1 MLYDYEG
8 FPPEAYKVVY
18 GAKGDSE
25 FANEVSSLLSRSK
38 IKTTQTLRGFDHGAF
53 VPMTLIRRQADIPVV
68 TLSINWKL
76 NPRAHFELGRALA
89 PLRDQDTLIICSG
102 QATHGQR
109 GEGGEVPQSALDFQ
123 DWLDETVMTGESEL
137 TPKRL
142 LAMVFSQRL
151 VLLCA
156 VAAAV
161 LLSDA
166 GVADAEVVPSRDVN
180 GVDPSLFRELS
191 EEVVKVH
198 VKVHPTE
205 AKPEEDKHA
214 PKKHAPKKH
223 AKKHAKEHAKDPV
236 KEHAKEPKH
245 KHHST
250 KAVDETTDNNEI
262 VRKYAHGSVRIEA
275 KGSKTKNH
283 AKHHHHKKDVAEG
296 EATTNA
302 ETVTNY
308 DHGSVKISGKNS
320 GEPANEREQEGKG
333 HGEKANVPDEAEVTT
348 TANEVNELV
357 TKLSSTSAS
366 NNKSFIDGYAPI
378 VIICGVIGGLAAIVG
393 VAAIVLTQD
402 RQSSENLDSVLD
414 ASADLDV
421 DVEANITS
429 AGVEGEDAAADGKD
443 RLDDSE
449 SDVDDEEEG
458 SFSNGTAHV
467 SV

>member
-1 MLYDYEG
+1 
-8 FPPEAYKVVY
+8 
-18 GAKGDSE
+18 
-25 FANEVSSLLSRSK
+25 
-38 IKTTQTLRGFDHGAF
+38 
-53 VPMTLIRRQADIPVV
+53 
-68 TLSINWKL
+68 
-76 NPRAHFELGRALA
+76 
-89 PLRDQDTLIICSG
+89 
-102 QATHGQR
+102 
-109 GEGGEVPQSALDFQ
+109 
-123 DWLDETVMTGESEL
+123 
-137 TPKRL
+137 
-142 LAMVFSQRL
+142 MVFSQRL

-166 GVADAEVVPSRDVN
+166 GVVDAELVPSQDVD
-180 GVDPSLFRELS
+180 GVEPSLFRELS

-205 AKPEEDKHA
+205 AKPEDDKHA
-214 PKKHAPKKH
+214 P
-223 AKKHAKEHAKDPV
+223 AKKHAKGH
-236 KEHAKEPKH
+236 KH
-245 KHHST
+245 KHHSA
-250 KAVDETTDNNEI
+250 KAVDETSDDSEI
-262 VRKYAHGSVRIEA
+262 VRKYDHGSVRIEA

-296 EATTNA
+296 EATTNG
-302 ETVTNY
+302 ETVIDY
-308 DHGSVKISGKNS
+308 DHGSVKISGKNAD
-320 GEPANEREQEGKG
+320 EPANESEQEGKG
-333 HGEKANVPDEAEVTT
+333 HDEKANVPDEAEVTT
-348 TANEVNELV
+348 TANEVTELV
-357 TKLSSTSAS
+357 TKLSSTTAS
-366 NNKSFIDGYAPI
+366 NNKAFIDGYAPI